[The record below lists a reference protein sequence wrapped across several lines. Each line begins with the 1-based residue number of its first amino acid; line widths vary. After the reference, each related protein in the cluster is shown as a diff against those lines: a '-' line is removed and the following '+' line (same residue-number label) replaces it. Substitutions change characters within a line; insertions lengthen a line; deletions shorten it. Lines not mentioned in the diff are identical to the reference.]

1 MQPQEILRYCADVL
15 RKMGFS
21 GISVKGD
28 ILYYKGELLVRWLF
42 RVYPIS
48 EDVVEGYAAFFV
60 ISQYWEGGAHEIPE
74 EAEGIEDII
83 ITDCVAS
90 ILGKEVFK
98 DILPVCF
105 DDGEKFYICPLH
117 PSSLTIEI
125 PIYKSDEMSPT
136 DYRIAIT
143 CYGEKGVEKITETK
157 PSDFETLRKVI
168 TLALL

>member
-21 GISVKGD
+21 EISVKGD
-28 ILYYKGELLVRWLF
+28 ILYYKGEPLVRWLF

-105 DDGEKFYICPLH
+105 DDGERFYICPLH
-117 PSSLTIEI
+117 TSSLTVEI
-125 PIYKSDEMSPT
+125 PIYNSEVMKPE
-136 DYRIAIT
+136 DYKIAI
-143 CYGEKGVEKITETK
+143 KGNGVVAEVEPT
-157 PSDFETLRKVI
+157 DFETLRKVI
-168 TLALL
+168 GLELL